1 MEISMVRF
9 YGNVG
14 WKFGQKI
21 SMEWKLIKTY
31 INIQKK
37 LEEMITTSNNIHIEV
52 VLLKKAIYVKYNLWH
67 LVIM

>member
-52 VLLKKAIYVKYNLWH
+52 VLLKKTIYVKYNLWH